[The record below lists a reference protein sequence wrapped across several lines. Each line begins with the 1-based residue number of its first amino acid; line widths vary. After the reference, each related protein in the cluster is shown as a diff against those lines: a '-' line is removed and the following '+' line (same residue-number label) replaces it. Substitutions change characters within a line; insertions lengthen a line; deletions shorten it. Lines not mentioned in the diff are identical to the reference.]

1 MSKKLSKKDRAK
13 ALADVPVVHVQ
24 VTAPAAT
31 VAPAPPVAAMSELSV
46 ENAKVMHQPQQVIEH
61 QPIIEKEI
69 LKENPLR
76 VQHEHHIQPI
86 IHEVEHRVQPIIKTQ
101 ATTESP
107 VIVQDYNVVEAPIV
121 ERPNL
126 PVGLGPVERV
136 TPEGIL
142 HVPKVEH
149 QVVNERPL
157 EVKHEHHIQPIIHER
172 EHHIQPI
179 VKTEVTAEEKHLR
192 TERNV
197 MLQPIMEMGQVP
209 AGLEPVERM
218 APEGVIHRPKLEKE
232 VLVEHPVE
240 VKHEHH
246 IQPIIHE
253 REHHIQP
260 IIKTEVTVEQCLI
273 EQQHT
278 VMLPPIVEPPQVM
291 GAKSPQFPTGGA
303 LATSVG
309 KDGTTI
315 TTTTQPLPPV
325 GAAVPAPVVAPGGL
339 AAETGM
345 AAPVVVPLAG
355 DSTLGTTAP
364 AAAAKKSSH
373 NSLGQRLKH
382 VIPGIHSHSAS
393 TGPEL

>member
-1 MSKKLSKKDRAK
+1 MSKKLSKKERAK
-13 ALADVPVVHVQ
+13 ALADAHVPVVHVQ
-24 VTAPAAT
+24 PAAT
-31 VAPAPPVAAMSELSV
+31 VAPTPPVAAMSELSIQ
-46 ENAKVMHQPQQVIEH
+46 EAKVRHQPQQVIEH

-69 LKENPLR
+69 FKENAIQ

-107 VIVQDYNVVEAPIV
+107 VIVQDYNVMEAPII
-121 ERPNL
+121 ERANL

-142 HVPKVEH
+142 HVPRVEH
-149 QVVNERPL
+149 QTVNERPL

-179 VKTEVTAEEKHLR
+179 VKTQVTAEEVHLKAD
-192 TERNV
+192 RNV
-197 MLQPIMEMGQVP
+197 MLQPVMDKGQVP
-209 AGLEPVERM
+209 AGLEPVERL
-218 APEGVIHRPKLEKE
+218 APEGVVHRPKLEKE

-260 IIKTEVTVEQCLI
+260 IVKTEVTLEQCWI
-273 EQQHT
+273 EQEHT
-278 VMLPPIVEPPQVM
+278 VMLPPIVEPPMAM
-291 GAKSPQFPTGGA
+291 GAKSPQRPTGGA
-303 LATSVG
+303 VATTVVAPG
-309 KDGTTI
+309 KGGVSI
-315 TTTTQPLPPV
+315 TTTAQPLPPV
-325 GAAVPAPVVAPGGL
+325 GAPAIGGGL

-345 AAPVVVPLAG
+345 AAPVVVPLAA
-355 DSTLGTTAP
+355 DSTLGTTVVSV
-364 AAAAKKSSH
+364 AAAKKEAKP
-373 NSLGQRLKH
+373 Q
-382 VIPGIHSHSAS
+382 VPGPALEARPTRCPQPQHWA
-393 TGPEL
+393 